1 MVDAAEVK
9 DSSAVGATRARWHP
23 GGYAEVVV
31 QSNHPQS
38 TPYPLP
44 LPSLLSHF
52 LSSRLPFQMIYKTDN
67 QEREDQW
74 RTSSVH
80 LETVQYWAEILACKF

>member
-38 TPYPLP
+38 TPSPFPPFPLP
-44 LPSLLSHF
+44 LI